1 MWIKTLDGKLCNADQ
16 YAKIVLAG
24 VNSTIYLIS
33 ANKELESIYVGDDN
47 EACELVRLH
56 IEACIDGGK
65 QLCRIADTPALKP
78 QEWVMSNVGN
88 E

>member
-24 VNSTIYLIS
+24 ANSTIYLIS
-33 ANKELESIYVGDDN
+33 ANKELESIYVGDN
-47 EACELVRLH
+47 KELCELVRAH
-56 IEACIDGGK
+56 IEACIDGSK
-65 QLCRIADTPALKP
+65 QLCRIADTPTLKP
-78 QEWVMSNVGN
+78 HGWVMSN